1 MPTHP
6 KTDTSTP
13 DPREPIARLQLRA
26 ALFAAPDTL
35 VTAKEFARA
44 MGVRRLSAS
53 QQPET
58 ARPIGGSLRAPFRD
72 WLEAIGAAPAVSSS
86 NPNPNPTPNRRR
98 GRP

>member
-6 KTDTSTP
+6 KTDTPTA
-13 DPREPIARLQLRA
+13 DPHEPIARLQLRA
-26 ALFAAPDTL
+26 ALFAASDTL

-53 QQPET
+53 QRPAT

-72 WLEAIGAAPAVSSS
+72 WLEVIGAAPAVSSS
-86 NPNPNPTPNRRR
+86 NANPNPTPNRRR

>member
-6 KTDTSTP
+6 KTDTPTA
-13 DPREPIARLQLRA
+13 DPHEPIARLQLRA
-26 ALFAAPDTL
+26 ALFAASDTL

-53 QQPET
+53 QTPAT

-72 WLEAIGAAPAVSSS
+72 WLEAIGAVSTPKRHRGAP
-86 NPNPNPTPNRRR
+86 
-98 GRP
+98 

>member
-6 KTDTSTP
+6 KTDPSTF
-13 DPREPIARLQLRA
+13 DPHEPIARLHLRA

-53 QQPET
+53 SAPRQP
-58 ARPIGGSLRAPFRD
+58 APSAAASAPPFRD
-72 WLEAIGAAPAVSSS
+72 WLEAIGAAS
-86 NPNPNPTPNRRR
+86 TPKRHR
-98 GRP
+98 GAP

>member
-6 KTDTSTP
+6 KTDPSNTP
-13 DPREPIARLQLRA
+13 TADPHEPIARLQLRA

-53 QQPET
+53 QSPPT
-58 ARPIGGSLRAPFRD
+58 ARPVGGSLRAPFRD
-72 WLEAIGAAPAVSSS
+72 WLEAIGASSTPTRHRGAP
-86 NPNPNPTPNRRR
+86 
-98 GRP
+98 

>member
-6 KTDTSTP
+6 KTDTPAS
-13 DPREPIARLQLRA
+13 DPHEPIARLHLRA

-53 QQPET
+53 QRPAT

-72 WLEAIGAAPAVSSS
+72 WLEAIGAAPAVSRSTPH
-86 NPNPNPTPNRRR
+86 PNPPPHRPR

>member
-6 KTDTSTP
+6 KTDPSTF
-13 DPREPIARLQLRA
+13 DPHEPIARLQLRA

-53 QQPET
+53 QSPQT
-58 ARPIGGSLRAPFRD
+58 ARPIGGSLRAPFPG
-72 WLEAIGAAPAVSSS
+72 WLGAIGAAS
-86 NPNPNPTPNRRR
+86 TPQPYR
-98 GRP
+98 GAP

>member
-6 KTDTSTP
+6 KPDTSTA
-13 DPREPIARLQLRA
+13 DPPRA
-26 ALFAAPDTL
+26 HRPAPAPRGPVRRPDTL

-53 QQPET
+53 QRPPA

-72 WLEAIGAAPAVSSS
+72 WLEA
-86 NPNPNPTPNRRR
+86 
-98 GRP
+98 

>member
-1 MPTHP
+1 MPTTRRRTHHRRP
-6 KTDTSTP
+6 
-13 DPREPIARLQLRA
+13 PRAHRPAPARA

-53 QQPET
+53 QSPQT

-72 WLEAIGAAPAVSSS
+72 WLEAIGAAS
-86 NPNPNPTPNRRR
+86 TPKRHK
-98 GRP
+98 GAP

>member
-6 KTDTSTP
+6 KTDTPAS
-13 DPREPIARLQLRA
+13 DPHEPIARLQLRA

-53 QQPET
+53 QSPQT
-58 ARPIGGSLRAPFRD
+58 VCPIGGSLRAPFRD
-72 WLEAIGAAPAVSSS
+72 WLGGIGAAS
-86 NPNPNPTPNRRR
+86 TPRRHR
-98 GRP
+98 GAP

>member
-6 KTDTSTP
+6 KTDTPTA
-13 DPREPIARLQLRA
+13 DPHEPIARLQLRA

-53 QQPET
+53 QQPAT
-58 ARPIGGSLRAPFRD
+58 ARR
-72 WLEAIGAAPAVSSS
+72 
-86 NPNPNPTPNRRR
+86 NPSATPQGPNAEVM
-98 GRP
+98 

>member
-6 KTDTSTP
+6 KTDTSNAP
-13 DPREPIARLQLRA
+13 AFDPHEPIARLQLRA

-35 VTAKEFARA
+35 ITAKEFARA

-53 QQPET
+53 QRPAT

-72 WLEAIGAAPAVSSS
+72 WLESIGAAS
-86 NPNPNPTPNRRR
+86 TPKRHR
-98 GRP
+98 GAP